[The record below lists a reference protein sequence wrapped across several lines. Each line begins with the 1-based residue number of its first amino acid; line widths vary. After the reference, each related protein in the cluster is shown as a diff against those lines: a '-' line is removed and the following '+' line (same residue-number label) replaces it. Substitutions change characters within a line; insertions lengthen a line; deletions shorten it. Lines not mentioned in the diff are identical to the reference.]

1 MKGLFFALLKILT
14 IIALVAT
21 VAASVTG
28 LVFAIYIDR
37 NIEKEVDESLFM
49 TVGAE
54 SATKLYYYEFSD
66 RENRVGT
73 LKELTEDE
81 LYGGYRVDYESL
93 EKIPKYM
100 KDAFISIEDKR
111 FYSHSGV
118 DWKRTVSAAL
128 NYFLKFSKSYGGS
141 TITQQLIKNVTE
153 NDEYSFQRKIQEIFW
168 ALDLEKKMSKD
179 EILELYLNIINLSD
193 RCYGVGAAAEYYFS
207 KDVSELTL
215 AECACIAAIT
225 NSPYYYNPIKNPEN
239 NTYRRNLIIKEM
251 YEQGMISETEF
262 SEAYDKPISL
272 NVNDTSSKNVNSWY
286 VDMVIEDVIRDLC
299 EKKGMSRQMANLT
312 VYTGGLKI
320 YTAID
325 VSAQKTL
332 EEYYADTSNFYS
344 VSREEDP
351 QSSMIVIDPKTG
363 DILAVAGAV
372 GEKSGNRLQNLAT
385 QTLRPA
391 GSVIKPLSVYAPAL
405 DSGVITWSS
414 VYDDVP
420 VNFGKYNTDAALG
433 AIVEPK
439 PWPKNSNGIY
449 RGLTNVNYAVKE
461 SINTVVIKA
470 LEDLGLDNSFDFLY
484 NKLEIKSIIEKREL
498 SDGSIITDKDYAALG
513 LGQFNYGVTL
523 REISAAYS
531 AFANNGVY
539 NETRSYLSVTDS
551 RGEEILNKDYK
562 GKIVLSQETATIMTK
577 MLENVVADG
586 TASAITL
593 DEMVDVAGK
602 TGTTHNNYDKWFVGY
617 TPYYICGVWYG
628 YEYPKAITGAS
639 NSCVEIW
646 DDVML
651 KLHEKFISEAKSG
664 KEPLKEF
671 EMHGDIVE
679 AEYCADSGMLMT
691 EACRRDAR
699 GSRAEKGYFAKGTE
713 PKYLCTT
720 HVSVAYDTRYGGV
733 ACEDCASENIEYVG
747 LINVTRSFPMQI
759 YVTDAQY
766 VWRDIGRDI
775 PPSTVEGLPFFANL
789 LSEGEYSGISN
800 AETQFNRC
808 CRADFKYYNWL
819 RRKENG

>member
-1 MKGLFFALLKILT
+1 MKVLFFALLKILT
-14 IIALVAT
+14 VIALVAT
-21 VAASVTG
+21 VVASVTG

-49 TVGAE
+49 SVGAE

-66 RENRVGT
+66 RENRVGVV
-73 LKELTEDE
+73 KELTEDE
-81 LYGGYRVDYESL
+81 LYGGYRVKYERL
-93 EKIPKYM
+93 DNIPKYM
-100 KDAFISIEDKR
+100 KDAFVSIEDKR

-118 DWKRTVSAAL
+118 DWKRTGSAAL
-128 NYFLKFSKSYGGS
+128 NYFLKFSDSYGGS

-207 KDVSELTL
+207 KDVGELTL
-215 AECACIAAIT
+215 LECACIAAIT
-225 NSPYYYNPIKNPEN
+225 NSPYYYNPIKNPDN
-239 NTYRRNLIIKEM
+239 NTYRRNLIIKAM
-251 YEQGMISETEF
+251 YEQGMISEAEF
-262 SEAYDKPISL
+262 SEAYDKPITL
-272 NVNDTSSKNVNSWY
+272 NVNDNSSQRVNSWY
-286 VDMVIEDVIRDLC
+286 VDMVIEDVISDLC
-299 EKKGMSRQMANLT
+299 ERKGFTRQMANLT

-325 VSAQKTL
+325 LTVQRTL

-344 VSREEDP
+344 GSPDEAP
-351 QSSMIVIDPKTG
+351 QSSMIVIDPRTG

-372 GEKSGNRLQNLAT
+372 GEKSGNRLQNFAT
-385 QTLRPA
+385 QTFRPA
-391 GSVIKPLSVYAPAL
+391 GSVIKPLSVYAPAI
-405 DSGVITWSS
+405 DRGIISWAS

-420 VNFGKYNTDAALG
+420 VNFGKYNTDASLG

-439 PWPKNSNGIY
+439 PWPKNSSGVY

-461 SINTVVIKA
+461 SINTVVIRA

-484 NKLEIKSIIEKREL
+484 NDLEIKSIIEAGEL
-498 SDGSIITDKDYAALG
+498 PDGSIITDKDYAALG

-531 AFANNGVY
+531 ALANNGVY
-539 NETRSYLSVTDS
+539 NQTRSYLSVTDS
-551 RGEEILNKDYK
+551 RGEEILSNDYK

-593 DEMVDVAGK
+593 DEVLSVAGK
-602 TGTTHNNYDKWFVGY
+602 TGTTQNNYDKWFVGY

-628 YEYPKAITGAS
+628 YEYPKTIIGAT

-646 DDVML
+646 DDVMSE
-651 KLHEKFISEAKSG
+651 LHEKFILDARSG
-664 KEPLKEF
+664 GEPLLEF
-671 EMHGDIVE
+671 EMYGDIVE
-679 AEYCADSGMLMT
+679 VEYCADSGMLMS
-691 EACRRDAR
+691 EACRHDAR

-720 HVSVAYDTRYGGV
+720 HVSVAYDTCYGGV
-733 ACEDCASENIEYVG
+733 ACEDCDINNIEYVG
-747 LINVTRSFPMQI
+747 LINVNRSFPMQI
-759 YVTDAQY
+759 YVSDAQY
-766 VWRDIGRDI
+766 VWRDIGHDI
-775 PPSTVEGLPFFANL
+775 PPSTVEGEPFFANIL
-789 LSEGEYSGISN
+789 AEGEYSGISRV
-800 AETQFNRC
+800 ETQFNRY

-819 RRKENG
+819 KRKEKS